1 MSQIWLTLIL
11 CVCVQTNEPGQRY
24 DIQLMNALVLYV
36 GLQAIQHIHSKGQMP
51 NMTTIAHSSHMD
63 IFLNLVVDLDTDGD
77 SCSLRFCGDHCLIN
91 LFNVDLTVTVVYRTG
106 RYLFLNALAN
116 HLRSPNS
123 YTHYFSC
130 TILFL
135 FAEANTEVIQEQITK
150 YVMATC
156 LLPVVIAICR
166 CAKQTLFL
174 VTLCLHF

>member
-1 MSQIWLTLIL
+1 MSQIWLTFIL
-11 CVCVQTNEPGQRY
+11 CLVCVQTNEPGQRY

-63 IFLNLVVDLDTDGD
+63 IFLNLVVDLDTDGE
-77 SCSLRFCGDHCLIN
+77 SCSLRFFGNRWPIIN
-91 LFNVDLTVTVVYRTG
+91 LFYVDLTVTVVYRTG

-130 TILFL
+130 TILYL
-135 FAEANTEVIQEQITK
+135 FAEANTEIIQEQITK

-156 LLPVVIAICR
+156 LLPVVVAI
-166 CAKQTLFL
+166 LL
-174 VTLCLHF
+174 LC